1 MNKII
6 VYEHVDFKG
15 LHREFTLDVPDLHSM
30 DFGDCISS
38 LKVIGQP
45 WLAFNDSDYKGL
57 AHAYEEGEY
66 NHIGQNDSI
75 SSLQLVSEDLEHP
88 QITLFDKPN
97 FEGAS
102 KIITEET
109 NLLYGYFN
117 DKASSHIVQKGVWLL
132 YEHAN
137 RKGWQ
142 YIAREG
148 DKLSNY
154 ESVFHFNKK
163 CSHVYPLQGGRAT
176 ITSNILWD
184 SQKIESE
191 REVVIDEIK
200 GVNNTDFEQTFTTTT
215 SKIYESATSHSF
227 KLKLSGLKVNESF
240 YLSIGPSTNL
250 KVEKGNIDSMVTVDK
265 VEVIMP
271 ANIPPHSELNIRV
284 IRKVVTASV
293 PVELTI
299 TKNGKSKTE
308 CGEYRSVSGS
318 NISARYIMKPV
329 QKKV

>member
-6 VYEHVDFKG
+6 VYEHEDFKG
-15 LHREFTLDVPDLHSM
+15 LHKEFTSDVPDLHSM

-38 LKVIGQP
+38 LK
-45 WLAFNDSDYKGL
+45 
-57 AHAYEEGEY
+57 
-66 NHIGQNDSI
+66 
-75 SSLQLVSEDLEHP
+75 LVSEDLEHP
-88 QITLFDKPN
+88 QITFFEKPD
-97 FEGAS
+97 FEGVS

-109 NLLYGYFN
+109 NLTYGRFN

-132 YEHAN
+132 YEHGN

-142 YIAREG
+142 HVAREG
-148 DKLSNY
+148 DKIPNY

-163 CSHVYPLQGGRAT
+163 CSHVYPLKGGRAT
-176 ITSNILWD
+176 ITATILWD
-184 SQKIESE
+184 SKKVESE

-227 KLKLSGLKVNESF
+227 KLKPSGLKVDESF
-240 YLSIGPSTNL
+240 YLSIDPSTNL
-250 KVEKGNIDSMVTVDK
+250 LAEKGSIDSTVTIDK
-265 VEVIMP
+265 VEVVMP
-271 ANIPPHSELNIRV
+271 ANIPPHSELNIHV
-284 IRKVVTASV
+284 IRRVVAASV

-318 NISARYIMKPV
+318 NISARYVMKPV
-329 QKKV
+329 PKKL

>member
-6 VYEHVDFKG
+6 VYEHANFEG
-15 LHREFTLDVPDLHSM
+15 LRKEFTSDVPDLHSM

-45 WLAFNDSDYKGL
+45 WLAFSDSAYKGL

-66 NHIGQNDSI
+66 NCIGQSDSI

-88 QITLFDKPN
+88 QITLFDKPD

-117 DKASSHIVQKGVWLL
+117 DKASSHVVQKGVWLL

-142 YIAREG
+142 YVAREG

-154 ESVFHFNKK
+154 ESAFHFSKK
-163 CSHVYPLQGGRAT
+163 CSHVYPLKGGRAT

-184 SQKIESE
+184 SKKVESE

-215 SKIYESATSHSF
+215 SKIYESATSHRF
-227 KLKLSGLKVNESF
+227 KLKTSGLKVDESF
-240 YLSIGPSTNL
+240 YLSIDPSTNL
-250 KVEKGNIDSMVTVDK
+250 LVEKGSMDSTVTIDK
-265 VEVIMP
+265 IEVIMP

-299 TKNGKSKTE
+299 MKNGKSKTE

-329 QKKV
+329 QKKA

>member
-6 VYEHVDFKG
+6 VYEHKDFKG
-15 LHREFTLDVPDLHSM
+15 LHKEFTSDVPDLHSI

-45 WLAFNDSDYKGL
+45 WLAFNNSAYQGL

-66 NHIGQNDSI
+66 NCISQNDSI
-75 SSLQLVSEDLEHP
+75 SSLQLVNEDLEHP
-88 QITLFDKPN
+88 QITLFDKPD

-132 YEHAN
+132 YEHSY

-142 YIAREG
+142 YVAREG
-148 DKLSNY
+148 DKCSSY
-154 ESVFHFNKK
+154 ESVFHINKK
-163 CSHVYPLQGGRAT
+163 CSHVYPLKGGRAT

-184 SQKIESE
+184 SKKVESE

-200 GVNNTDFEQTFTTTT
+200 GVNCTDLEQKFTTTT
-215 SKIYESATSHSF
+215 SKIYKATTSHSF
-227 KLKLSGLKVNESF
+227 KLKSPGLKVEENF
-240 YLSIGPSTNL
+240 YLTIDPSTNL
-250 KVEKGNIDSMVTVDK
+250 LVEKGSVDSTITVDK
-265 VEVIMP
+265 VEVSMP
-271 ANIPPHSELNIRV
+271 AIIPPRSELNIRV
-284 IRKVVTASV
+284 IRKVETASF
-293 PVELTI
+293 PVEMTI

-308 CGEYRSVSGS
+308 YGEYHSVSGS
-318 NISARYIMKPV
+318 NISATYVMKPV